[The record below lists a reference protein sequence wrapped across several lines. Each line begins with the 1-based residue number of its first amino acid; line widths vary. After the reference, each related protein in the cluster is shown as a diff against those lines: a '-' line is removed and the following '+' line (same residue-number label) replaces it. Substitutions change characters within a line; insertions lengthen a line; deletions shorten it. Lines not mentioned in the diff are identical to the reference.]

1 MGLDWNWIRCGGG
14 GSEVHHGRGGVDTG
28 RKGKRAFPNDSSELA
43 MSLDRC
49 YLTVL
54 QYPPDL
60 TERQRTLALS
70 HALAVDDYSASM
82 LQKLAPPAV
91 VKTCAS
97 DAAAEAVGRLRDL
110 GIDAAA
116 ITREQIERFSVRTEA
131 KRLLPAIGAPRA
143 MYAIEPLRPRLAT
156 VSSIVMDDVA
166 MIVFGRVEKTKSM
179 VDPAP
184 TIGSDLSG
192 LDDSHAIASGAAAH
206 ASMNDATP
214 LGVPRSRTSADAYL
228 IDLYTG
234 GGECVRIDSDKCS
247 FDVLG
252 DERGLTDRENAA
264 KLMERLRGE
273 LTRGVVDVG
282 FDSFKPP
289 GDVLVQRSRAV
300 GGTSI
305 NSSDNRPAFD
315 FYSAWRVALYA
326 MLRKRA

>member
-1 MGLDWNWIRCGGG
+1 
-14 GSEVHHGRGGVDTG
+14 
-28 RKGKRAFPNDSSELA
+28 
-43 MSLDRC
+43 MSLDRS

-54 QYPPDL
+54 RYPPDL

-70 HALAVDDYSASM
+70 HGLAVDDYSASM

-91 VKTCAS
+91 VKTCSS
-97 DAAAEAVGRLRDL
+97 DAAAEAVGRLREL

-116 ITREQIERFSVRTEA
+116 IAREQIERFSARTEA
-131 KRLLPAIGAPRA
+131 KRLLPAIGAPRP

-166 MIVFGRVEKTKSM
+166 MVVFGRVVKTKSM

-184 TIGSDLSG
+184 TMGSDLSG
-192 LDDSHAIASGAAAH
+192 LDDSHAIAAGAAVH
-206 ASMNDATP
+206 ASMDHSTP
-214 LGVPRSRTSADAYL
+214 AGVPRSRTSADAYL
-228 IDLYTG
+228 IDLYTRR
-234 GGECVRIDSDKCS
+234 GECVRIDSDKCS

-252 DERGLTDRENAA
+252 DDRGLTDRENAA
-264 KLMERLRGE
+264 KLLDRLRAE
-273 LTRGVVDVG
+273 ATRGVVDVG
-282 FDSFKPP
+282 FENFKPP

-315 FYSAWRVALYA
+315 FYSAWRVAVYA
-326 MLRKRA
+326 MTRKRA

>member
-1 MGLDWNWIRCGGG
+1 
-14 GSEVHHGRGGVDTG
+14 
-28 RKGKRAFPNDSSELA
+28 

-54 QYPPDL
+54 RYPPDL
-60 TERQRTLALS
+60 TERQRSLALS

-82 LQKLAPPAV
+82 LQKLSPPAV
-91 VKTCAS
+91 VRTCAEE
-97 DAAAEAVGRLRDL
+97 AAAESVERLREL
-110 GIDAAA
+110 GIDAVA
-116 ITREQIERFSVRTEA
+116 ISREEIERFSARTEA
-131 KRLLPAIGAPRA
+131 KRLLPAIGAPRP

-166 MIVFGRVEKTKSM
+166 MIVFGRVVKTKSM

-184 TIGSDLSG
+184 AMGSDLSG
-192 LDDSHAIASGAAAH
+192 LDDSHMIASGAAVH

-214 LGVPRSRTSADAYL
+214 VGVPRSRTSADAYL
-228 IDLYTG
+228 IDLYTRR
-234 GGECVRIDSDKCS
+234 GECVRIDSDKCS
-247 FDVLG
+247 FEVLG

-264 KLMERLRGE
+264 KLLERLRGE
-273 LTRGVVDVG
+273 ATRSVVDLG
-282 FDSFKPP
+282 FEGFKPP

-315 FYSAWRVALYA
+315 FYSAWRVVVYA
-326 MLRKRA
+326 MVRRGR